1 MLSSQHLSA
10 VVVVATTTTTNIGN
24 NVTVSMLRCVHT
36 RIFINSRMTV
46 VAVAVPRV
54 VTVATA
60 EVHRVVQMAA
70 AVVAAI
76 VVRRVVQVVV
86 VVVVVVAQTMIVIVR
101 WCILNP
107 RLLRLLPI
115 NKNMLKHHRSL

>member
-1 MLSSQHLSA
+1 
-10 VVVVATTTTTNIGN
+10 
-24 NVTVSMLRCVHT
+24 
-36 RIFINSRMTV
+36 MTV

-60 EVHRVVQMAA
+60 EVHRVVQMAAAVVA